1 MENTPPPILGHND
14 ILEPQIEHD
23 PNTPKLKV
31 ANRNDAIFLIAFMGF
46 TPFSILGVHDFILGQ
61 KKNGKAHL
69 LIFGL
74 ITLLMM
80 AMGVSPFVVSI
91 FTHDHEAAEK
101 LTSTIYQFT
110 NAASIV
116 LVGISYFIGVLE
128 AISYIGN
135 IDSYIK
141 IVKPKDDLED
151 EDEDEEQSTE
161 EIGDDP
167 ESKITP

>member
-23 PNTPKLKV
+23 SNAPKLKV

-61 KKNGKAHL
+61 KKKGKAHL

-80 AMGVSPFVVSI
+80 AMGGSPFVVSV

-101 LTSTIYQFT
+101 LTSTIYQFV

-128 AISYIGN
+128 AISYIN
-135 IDSYIK
+135 SIDNYIE
-141 IVKPKDDLED
+141 IIQSEDDGED
-151 EDEDEEQSTE
+151 QDEDEEESTE
-161 EIGDDP
+161 GIEENP

>member
-23 PNTPKLKV
+23 PNAPKLKV

-46 TPFSILGVHDFILGQ
+46 TPFSIVGVHDFILGQ
-61 KKNGKAHL
+61 KKKGKAHL
-69 LIFGL
+69 LIIGL

-80 AMGVSPFVVSI
+80 AMGVSPFVISI
-91 FTHDHEAAEK
+91 FTHNHEAAEK
-101 LTSTIYQFT
+101 LTSTIYQFV

-116 LVGISYFIGVLE
+116 LVGISYFIGILE

-151 EDEDEEQSTE
+151 EDEDEEESTE
-161 EIGDDP
+161 EIEDDP